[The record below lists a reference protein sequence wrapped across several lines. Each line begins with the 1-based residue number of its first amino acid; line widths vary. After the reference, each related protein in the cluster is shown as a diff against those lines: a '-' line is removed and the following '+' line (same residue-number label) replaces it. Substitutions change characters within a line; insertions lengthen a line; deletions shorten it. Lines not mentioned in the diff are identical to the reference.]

1 MELSYL
7 RESRMISTSH
17 TKSRF
22 TLWTAAALLA
32 VILALVLPQS
42 ALAAP
47 DRPTG
52 LTATALDHDT
62 VSLTWSQPNE
72 ENVDHYQV
80 LRGSSGESRLSQ
92 IATTQTT
99 YFQDDGLQPETTYTY
114 RVRAMDSEGARSRR
128 SVRSQTTT
136 APAPTITPVIPAPE
150 PTPEHA
156 QAKED
161 ESDEQGQT
169 ITPRSS
175 HIAAPANL
183 RVTNRTVNSITFG
196 WNAPTDST
204 VTHTYIKYVFS
215 GNTTANTHADV
226 RTSFAVVSVPQNT
239 HVDFTVAWATGS
251 GMSNR
256 GRESAIVPKTL
267 EDKQAQNLRESE
279 KTAESVRLIWENPS
293 NYNVTGYEV
302 QRRTGNSGSFTTL
315 VERPG
320 QSTGFTDTTVSANTT
335 YSYRVT
341 IKYLPSGES
350 SPINGNDVDLDVT
363 TPGLSDVGAPINF
376 RVTNATLTNGVYV
389 LDNHDDDPVLDWEY
403 TPITIT
409 ITETDDGVVLSQ
421 PFSYQGYEETG
432 FKFTRKWIDSDA
444 TCGANCPWLLAAL
457 YKGAGHTHFTD
468 DLIAPGTYIFR
479 IRALDENNNPGAA
492 AEITVRLPDAPAFVL
507 TAPTNFSVTAGRYGL
522 SATLEGSWGR
532 VDTPYYQTPPAF
544 IVQWKSGNQDYNT
557 AVDGNRSLI
566 NAWSGPQMLGADGN
580 DQWSPAWN
588 KFNLRS
594 GFTPGVTL
602 ALNTTYTMRVG
613 MCLTTSCDLDD
624 VAFASE
630 RTVTTPVNPN
640 N

>member
-1 MELSYL
+1 MVSARSAKFRVNIL
-7 RESRMISTSH
+7 
-17 TKSRF
+17 
-22 TLWTAAALLA
+22 TAVALVA
-32 VILALVLPQS
+32 VIGALWAQPQS

-52 LTATALDHDT
+52 LSATALDHDT
-62 VSLTWSQPNE
+62 VSLTWSHPDE
-72 ENVDHYQV
+72 ENVDHYQI
-80 LRGSSGESRLSQ
+80 LRRSADQGRLSQ
-92 IATTQTT
+92 VATTQTT
-99 YFQDDGLQPETTYTY
+99 SFQDDGLQPETTYIY

-136 APAPTITPVIPAPE
+136 APAPTITLVDPTPE

-156 QAKED
+156 QAKGD
-161 ESDEQGQT
+161 ESDEQGQNAA
-169 ITPRSS
+169 PRTN

-183 RVTNRTVNSITFG
+183 RVTGRTVNSITFG

-204 VTHTYIKYVFS
+204 VTHTYIEYVFS
-215 GNTTANTHADV
+215 GNTTTNTHADV
-226 RTSFAVVSVPQNT
+226 RTSFTVASVPQNT
-239 HVDFTVAWATGS
+239 HVDFTVAWATGN

-267 EDKQAQNLRESE
+267 EDAQAQNLTSSE
-279 KTAESVRLIWENPS
+279 KTAESVRLIWDNPS
-293 NYNVTGYEV
+293 NYNVTGYKI
-302 QRRTGNSGSFTTL
+302 QRRTGNSGSFSSL

-320 QSTGFTDTTVSANTT
+320 QSTGFTDTTVSASTT
-335 YSYRVT
+335 YTYRVT
-341 IKYLPSGES
+341 ILYLPSGQS
-350 SPINGNDVDLDVT
+350 SPSNGNDVDLDVT

-389 LDNHDDDPVLDWEY
+389 LDNHDDDPILDWEY
-403 TPITIT
+403 TPTTISYPHPAGGT
-409 ITETDDGVVLSQ
+409 IDLS
-421 PFSYQGYEETG
+421 GYDETG
-432 FKFTRKWIDSDA
+432 YKFTRKWIDSDA
-444 TCGANCPWLLAAL
+444 SCGANCPWLVVALA
-457 YKGAGHTHFTD
+457 KGNGHTYFTD
-468 DLIAPGTYIFR
+468 RYIAPGTYTFR

-492 AEITVRLPDAPAFVL
+492 AEITVRLPDAPAFVP

-522 SATLEGSWGR
+522 AATLEGSWVR

-566 NAWSGPQMLGADGN
+566 NVWSGPQMLGADGN

-588 KFNLRS
+588 KFNLRH

-602 ALNTTYTMRVG
+602 ALNTTYTVRVG
-613 MCLTTSCDLDD
+613 MCLTTACDLDD

>member
-1 MELSYL
+1 
-7 RESRMISTSH
+7 MISTSH

-32 VILALVLPQS
+32 VIVALVLPQS

-52 LTATALDHDT
+52 LTAIALDHDT
-62 VSLTWSQPNE
+62 VSLTWSHPSE
-72 ENVDHYQV
+72 ENVDHYRV
-80 LRGSSGESRLSQ
+80 LRRSSDESRLSP
-92 IATTQTT
+92 IATTQATS
-99 YFQDDGLQPETTYTY
+99 FQDDGLEPETTYTY
-114 RVRAMDSEGARSRR
+114 RVRAMDSEGARSRH
-128 SVRSQTTT
+128 SVPSQTTT
-136 APAPTITPVIPAPE
+136 AAAPTITPVIPAPE

-156 QAKED
+156 QAQQDKN
-161 ESDEQGQT
+161 DEQGQT
-169 ITPRSS
+169 ITPRSN
-175 HIAAPANL
+175 HIAPPANL
-183 RVTNRTVNSITFG
+183 RVTNRTVISITFG

-215 GNTTANTHADV
+215 GNTITNTHADV
-226 RTSFAVVSVPQNT
+226 RTSFTVVSVPQNT

-279 KTAESVRLIWENPS
+279 KTAESVRLTWDNPS
-293 NYNVTGYEV
+293 NYNVTGYKI

-315 VERPG
+315 VERSG
-320 QSTGFTDTTVSANTT
+320 QSTGFTDTTVSASTT
-335 YSYRVT
+335 YTYRVT
-341 IKYLPSGES
+341 IMYLPSGES

-389 LDNHDDDPVLDWEY
+389 LANHDDDPVLDWEY
-403 TPITIT
+403 TQITIT
-409 ITETDDGVVLSQ
+409 ITETDDGAVLSQ
-421 PFSYQGYEETG
+421 PFSYQGYDETG

-468 DLIAPGTYIFR
+468 DLIAPGTYTFR

-492 AEITVRLPDAPAFVL
+492 AEITVRLPDAPAFVP

-522 SATLEGSWGR
+522 SATLEGSWVR

-544 IVQWKSGNQDYNT
+544 IVQWKSGNQDYKTT
-557 AVDGNRSLI
+557 ATGNRSLI

-613 MCLTTSCDLDD
+613 MCLTTACDLDD